1 MLSVVAFSSFCL
13 LIVDVFIFK
22 GLWSCYRGG
31 DWCKPWVCTSWS
43 RKLLVFASYV
53 VYTLHKLFLLPKYAV
68 SVFLEQVCR
77 FVKAS
82 ISWFSPTIEHRYT
95 CILWTNSG
103 INTFSTFFFCS
114 RVSSVSVIHGYWYVS
129 LWFKQHV
136 VLCVTYSCCMHCIV
150 VSLYIAIQDTIN
162 SSQLNYCA
170 KVAWLVYVFIPP
182 YVFSPPSEMEVLQHF
197 TFSCN

>member
-1 MLSVVAFSSFCL
+1 MAFSSFCL

-43 RKLLVFASYV
+43 CKLLVFASYV

-95 CILWTNSG
+95 CILCNLFKLFKYMEL
-103 INTFSTFFFCS
+103 ILLVVFCS
-114 RVSSVSVIHGYWYVS
+114 RVSSVSVIHGYWYIS
-129 LWFKQHV
+129 LWFKHV
-136 VLCVTYSCCMHCIV
+136 VLCVT
-150 VSLYIAIQDTIN
+150 
-162 SSQLNYCA
+162 
-170 KVAWLVYVFIPP
+170 
-182 YVFSPPSEMEVLQHF
+182 
-197 TFSCN
+197 

>member
-1 MLSVVAFSSFCL
+1 MEGADCLHFININQYVHSLTLDIVTRSSKCCQLWPSFCL

-103 INTFSTFFFCS
+103 INTFSTFFF
-114 RVSSVSVIHGYWYVS
+114 VQGF
-129 LWFKQHV
+129 LLFQ
-136 VLCVTYSCCMHCIV
+136 
-150 VSLYIAIQDTIN
+150 
-162 SSQLNYCA
+162 
-170 KVAWLVYVFIPP
+170 
-182 YVFSPPSEMEVLQHF
+182 
-197 TFSCN
+197 